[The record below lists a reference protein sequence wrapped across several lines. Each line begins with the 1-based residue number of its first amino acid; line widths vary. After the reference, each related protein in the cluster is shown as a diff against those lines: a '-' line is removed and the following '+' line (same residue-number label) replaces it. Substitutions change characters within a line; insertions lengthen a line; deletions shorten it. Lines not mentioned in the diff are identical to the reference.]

1 MADLATGYPVDP
13 SFESINFKTVTP
25 TQVTGTM
32 SGKVRR
38 IGMGLSYYTWEVKY
52 ASLTRLQAGTVKG
65 YLAQALG
72 PQFSFEIVLP
82 RLSTSA
88 LATQTASVPRTS
100 ATAAIGSTSC
110 TLTNC
115 GANANVLAAGDFF
128 KFANHTKVYMCV
140 APCTANGSG
149 NATLFFSGP
158 LLTAVP
164 GSTNLTITAV
174 PFTAILAA
182 PEQEFEV
189 GYGGISTMSVSMRET
204 F

>member
-32 SGKVRR
+32 SGKARR

-72 PQFSFEIVLP
+72 PQFSFEIILP

-164 GSTNLTITAV
+164 LSTNLTITAV

-189 GYGGISTMSVSMRET
+189 GYGGISSMSVSMRET

>member
-72 PQFSFEIVLP
+72 PQFSFEIILP

-149 NATLFFSGP
+149 AATLFFSGP

-164 GSTNLTITAV
+164 SSTNLTITAV

>member
-1 MADLATGYPVDP
+1 MADLATQYPSSP

-38 IGMGLSYYTWEVKY
+38 IGMGVSYYTWEVKY
-52 ASLTRLQAGTVKG
+52 PNLSRIEAGTVKG

-82 RLSTSA
+82 KLSTSA
-88 LATQTASVPRTS
+88 LAVQTSSVPRTS
-100 ATAAIGSTSC
+100 ATAAIGSINV

-140 APCTANGSG
+140 APCIANGSG

-158 LLTAVP
+158 LVSAVP
-164 GSTNLTITAV
+164 SSTNLTITNV
-174 PFTAILAA
+174 PFTAILSA
-182 PEQEFEV
+182 PEQEFDI
-189 GYGGISTMSVSMRET
+189 GYGGISSMSVSMRET

>member
-1 MADLATGYPVDP
+1 MADLATQYPADP
-13 SFESINFKTVTP
+13 SFESINFKTNTP
-25 TQVTGTM
+25 TQLSGTI

-38 IGMGLSYYTWEVKY
+38 IGLGVSYYSFEIKY
-52 ASLTRLQAGTVKG
+52 PSLTRLQAGTVKG

-88 LATQTASVPRTS
+88 LAVQTSSTCRTS
-100 ATAAIGSTSC
+100 ATAAIGSTNV

-158 LLTAVP
+158 LVSAVP
-164 GSTNLTITAV
+164 SSTNLTITAV
-174 PFTAILAA
+174 PFTVILEG

>member
-72 PQFSFEIVLP
+72 PQFSFEIILP

>member
-1 MADLATGYPVDP
+1 MADLATQYPASP

-100 ATAAIGSTSC
+100 ATAAIGSTSV

-115 GANANVLAAGDFF
+115 GNTQNVLAAGDFF
-128 KFANHTKVYMCV
+128 KFNNHTKVYMCV
-140 APCTANGSG
+140 APCTSNSG
-149 NATLFFSGP
+149 GTATLFFSGP

-164 GSTNLTITAV
+164 SSTNLTITAV

>member
-1 MADLATGYPVDP
+1 MADLATQYPSSP

-38 IGMGLSYYTWEVKY
+38 IGMGVSYYTWEVKY
-52 ASLTRLQAGTVKG
+52 PNLSRIEAGTVKG

-82 RLSTSA
+82 KLSTSA
-88 LATQTASVPRTS
+88 LAVQTSSVPRTS
-100 ATAAIGSTSC
+100 ATAAIGSINV

-140 APCTANGSG
+140 APCIANGSG

-158 LLTAVP
+158 LVNAVP
-164 GSTNLTITAV
+164 SSTNVTITNV

-182 PEQEFEV
+182 PEQEFDV
-189 GYGGISTMSVSMRET
+189 GYGGISSMSVSMRET

>member
-1 MADLATGYPVDP
+1 MADLATQYPASP

-32 SGKVRR
+32 SGKIRR
-38 IGMGLSYYTWEVKY
+38 IGMGVSYYTWEVKY
-52 ASLTRLQAGTVKG
+52 PNLSRIEAGTVKG

-82 RLSTSA
+82 KLSTSA
-88 LATQTASVPRTS
+88 LGVQTSSVPRTS

-115 GANANVLAAGDFF
+115 GASANVLAAGDFF

-158 LLTAVP
+158 LISAVP
-164 GSTNLTITAV
+164 SSTNLTITAV
-174 PFTAILAA
+174 PFTAILSA
-182 PEQEFEV
+182 PEQEFDI
-189 GYGGISTMSVSMRET
+189 GYGGISSMSVSMRET

>member
-13 SFESINFKTVTP
+13 SFESINFKTITP

-38 IGMGLSYYTWEVKY
+38 IGMGLSYYTWEIKY

-128 KFANHTKVYMCV
+128 KFNNHTKVYMCV
-140 APCTANGSG
+140 APCTSNSG
-149 NATLFFSGP
+149 GTATLFFSGP

-164 GSTNLTITAV
+164 SSTNLTITAV